1 MKLLSLKKS
10 FLIGSLLIASL
21 FGTSAYAYPVYVGV
35 HVGGWGYPHVYVA
48 NYYPHYY
55 GYGFHPYY
63 AYYHPGYYGNYHYHY
78 VYNYNINGQ
87 HYHYVYNYNYHH
99 Y

>member
-55 GYGFHPYY
+55 GYGFHP
-63 AYYHPGYYGNYHYHY
+63 AYYHPGYGYNYHYHY
-78 VYNYNINGQ
+78 VYNYNVNGA
-87 HYHYVYNYNYHH
+87 HYHYVYNYHYH
-99 Y
+99 YN